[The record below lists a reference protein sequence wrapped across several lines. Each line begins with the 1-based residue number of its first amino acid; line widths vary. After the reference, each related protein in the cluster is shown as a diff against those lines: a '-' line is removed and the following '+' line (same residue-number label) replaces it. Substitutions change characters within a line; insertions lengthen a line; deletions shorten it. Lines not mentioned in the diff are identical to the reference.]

1 MATAAAKPEVFTRKS
16 SGLVRVMSPY
26 SAFVYNI
33 LTMGLIFPWTYLWAP
48 GALPGGRLVWGI
60 LLAMIFEI
68 PIALSYVWL
77 STALPRSGGDYVFQS
92 RVFGGGIGFSV
103 VMSGFVIWILQW
115 VALSGWLLSYLG
127 FASLFLGLGG
137 TMGNPTLTSIGVW
150 FTTPWAIII
159 VSVLN
164 ALLAM
169 LLLVSGFKNYVK
181 FQYVMWYATLLS
193 FGLML
198 YLFFTATPEAFAQKL
213 DAFVVASGG
222 APNFYETALAAAKAA
237 NIDLNPPFSLL
248 ATVLVAPIAWT
259 SLQWATYSA
268 QQNGEI
274 KGARSFQ
281 NQLVIIL
288 GSLIATGLLL
298 AILAAAFEHAIGTD
312 FLYVAG
318 AGYWAGLEQGK
329 FNGVFLWP
337 NIVAN
342 ALAGNPIIVVIIA
355 LGYILNAF
363 QIVNNC
369 YIGMTRVMVAMSLDR
384 LLPEWVSRVS
394 DRLHTPVNAHLAYF
408 LASIPVILVYNLWGQ
423 WTALTL
429 GVTFACGYVF
439 VVTALAGALMP
450 YRAKALYDA
459 SPGAAYKLGNIPLV
473 TIFGFIGAIVGGVM
487 VLMFMFY
494 SALGL
499 TSILAYQVVFGVLA
513 VSIIWYFLA
522 KMIQRSRGINV
533 DFAFKEIPRSR
544 RFGRSLEFGGP
555 LWASTISR
563 GSDAARNCRCTLP
576 PIPYDHDAWI
586 ARSLRITGR
595 RWWIARRLKS
605 RPVVFL
611 MSWAKPASLYAWWDR
626 WPSCGAVRT
635 MPPSPAST
643 GSIAT

>member
-137 TMGNPTLTSIGVW
+137 TMGNPTLTGIGVW

-473 TIFGFIGAIVGGVM
+473 TIFGLIGAIVGGVM

-499 TSILAYQVVFGVLA
+499 TSVLAYQVVFGVLA
-513 VSIIWYFLA
+513 VSVVWYLLA

-533 DFAFKEIPRSR
+533 DFAFKEIPP
-544 RFGRSLEFGGP
+544 E
-555 LWASTISR
+555 
-563 GSDAARNCRCTLP
+563 
-576 PIPYDHDAWI
+576 
-586 ARSLRITGR
+586 
-595 RWWIARRLKS
+595 
-605 RPVVFL
+605 
-611 MSWAKPASLYAWWDR
+611 
-626 WPSCGAVRT
+626 
-635 MPPSPAST
+635 
-643 GSIAT
+643 